1 MKECWHQDLPV
12 ISMQQVKTRVAVPK
26 RYGIKTSK
34 AIDLE
39 HWMILCSLRE
49 NGSHKDTTEKECRMY
64 CAVNGGRAPTA
75 GDQAG
80 TSHI

>member
-1 MKECWHQDLPV
+1 MVLLVAAKETV
-12 ISMQQVKTRVAVPK
+12 INKTFSKLCVK
-26 RYGIKTSK
+26 
-34 AIDLE
+34 E